1 MKAKV
6 GLFFFLLGLILSAI
20 CGAIVGNRTFYIL
33 TISLISGLVLSII
46 SLMLYKILEIKV
58 PEFIQLLENF
68 KYSSYSDEGYGEYEE
83 EPEASETI
91 DEYTAKQS
99 SVEQEKPIPHPS
111 EPKKKEKSSP
121 DVLTID
127 NITIKNEPKL
137 MAEAIR
143 TMLASDEPTSNSSAT
158 SASSPRK

>member
-1 MKAKV
+1 MRAKI
-6 GLFFFLLGLILSAI
+6 GLFFFLFGLVLSAI
-20 CGAIVGNRTFYIL
+20 CGAIVGNKIFYIA
-33 TISLISGLVLSII
+33 TVSLISGLALSVV
-46 SLMLYKILEIKV
+46 SLIVYKILEIKV

-68 KYSSYSDEGYGEYEE
+68 SYSSYSEEDYEE
-83 EPEASETI
+83 EEEESEASETI
-91 DEYTAKQS
+91 DDYTARQTIK
-99 SVEQEKPIPHPS
+99 EQEQAAFSTS

-143 TMLASDEPTSNSSAT
+143 TMLATDEPTTNSSTAST
-158 SASSPRK
+158 SNLRK